1 MKTLKKSLA
10 AVAACLALG
19 TGMTTPARAQIPVT
33 DLVHI
38 GVSTNELFQQI
49 QQVLSWVAQYTQMVT
64 QITNQYEQIR
74 SATGSRGMENLL
86 MSAVD
91 QNARRYL
98 PSDMA
103 DIYSM
108 YSGTVVPG
116 YGAVSARINALRGT
130 ISSLPAG
137 TFPTGSA
144 IETAINNA
152 TNQLAASRA
161 IGEASYRAV
170 TDRIGSTEN
179 LISTIGST
187 ADEKGIAELA
197 ARIQGEQVLAQNESN
212 RIALLAYQERI
223 AAAQADRRSV
233 EAQIQSSRRSIGGL
247 TFTGPGFVR

>member
-1 MKTLKKSLA
+1 MSRFNKHLM
-10 AVAACLALG
+10 AVVTVVAMAGGAHV
-19 TGMTTPARAQIPVT
+19 PARAQIPVT

-103 DIYSM
+103 DIYNL

-116 YGAVSARINALRGT
+116 YGAVSARINALRGA
-130 ISSLPAG
+130 ISTLPPGFFPAG
-137 TFPTGSA
+137 PMQDA
-144 IETAINNA
+144 L
-152 TNQLAASRA
+152 NQAVDV
-161 IGEASYRAV
+161 IGTQRTMAEQSYKAV
-170 TDRIGSTEN
+170 TDRIGSTES
-179 LISTIGST
+179 LIATIGST
-187 ADEKGIAELA
+187 TDEKGIAELA
-197 ARIQGEQVLAQNESN
+197 ARMQGEQVLAQIEAN
-212 RIALLAYQERI
+212 RIALLAYQQRLAIQEAERRDAESI
-223 AAAQADRRSV
+223 AATARPLGTTQFRRV
-233 EAQIQSSRRSIGGL
+233 
-247 TFTGPGFVR
+247 VR